1 MEGKISNFFKRFDFV
16 FVILMS
22 VIFLI
27 GVLNLYS
34 ANHTHVEQTM
44 RDLYKTQI
52 LWFLVALSVAFVVS
66 FVNSKTFYRYSYLFY
81 ALNLFLLVLVLIMGK
96 KGMGAQRWLL
106 LGPIRLQPSEMMKIS
121 LALVLARWYSKSS
134 PEKELSLRDIIIPG
148 LFTMVPA
155 ILIIVQPDLGTGLLL
170 MMIFLIITF
179 YKRLRWKTISLL
191 AVIGVVS
198 SLLMYNFGLKEYQ
211 RKRILTFIDPHAD
224 AKGAGYNAIQS
235 EIAIGSGRIIGKG
248 YLNST
253 QASLSYLPENHTD
266 FVFSIFNEEH
276 GFVGALLLI
285 VLYILLLMRFI
296 WLATSV
302 LRFYDSVLAIGVMS
316 IFFFHVFV
324 NMSMVMGLMPVVGVP
339 LPLMTYGGSS
349 LLTFGICIGI
359 ATSISNS
366 RNLF

>member
-148 LFTMVPA
+148 LLTMVPA

-316 IFFFHVFV
+316 IFFFHIFV